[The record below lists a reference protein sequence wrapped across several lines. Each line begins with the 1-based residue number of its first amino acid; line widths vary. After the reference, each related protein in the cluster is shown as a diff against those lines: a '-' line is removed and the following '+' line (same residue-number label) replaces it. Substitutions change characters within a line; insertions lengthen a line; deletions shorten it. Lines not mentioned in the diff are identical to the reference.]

1 MFTPPATF
9 SVVISVLFRLL
20 HDEISI
26 VRHKAAKC
34 CGLLINRL
42 ANEEDVDWSEQLA
55 QRILGLG
62 MSNTYKIRLTF
73 VHICE
78 CLVKQ
83 IPSELFLT
91 SFLESLLALS
101 YDKVA
106 NIRVAVARLCRMP
119 YPKWLGADSRVANAL
134 TQMEHHDIDRDV
146 TWFAKSRN
154 VKARDQ
160 TKFCNYD
167 VWVPRE
173 TRLKSSE
180 AGEAKLPAMGAGAAC
195 TASDVEDN
203 AEDRKYPVKNTQGD
217 EHEGVGKAV
226 VASESGVSPSC
237 PEAIRRPTIEILLQ
251 GDQDAANKRGEDNG
265 SMGAKASPTGTS
277 VSSNM
282 LTASR
287 TQLRGPPLRGRR
299 ESALS
304 AGSVVEL

>member
-106 NIRVAVARLCRMP
+106 NIRVAVARRP
-119 YPKWLGADSRVANAL
+119 LGQEGPPQT
-134 TQMEHHDIDRDV
+134 TQ
-146 TWFAKSRN
+146 
-154 VKARDQ
+154 
-160 TKFCNYD
+160 
-167 VWVPRE
+167 
-173 TRLKSSE
+173 TR
-180 AGEAKLPAMGAGAAC
+180 GP
-195 TASDVEDN
+195 
-203 AEDRKYPVKNTQGD
+203 
-217 EHEGVGKAV
+217 
-226 VASESGVSPSC
+226 
-237 PEAIRRPTIEILLQ
+237 IRRRPIRIYFQLATSTALLSLHRCKQ
-251 GDQDAANKRGEDNG
+251 RLDCYWR
-265 SMGAKASPTGTS
+265 
-277 VSSNM
+277 
-282 LTASR
+282 
-287 TQLRGPPLRGRR
+287 
-299 ESALS
+299 
-304 AGSVVEL
+304 VVE